1 MFPLMQIMFLVR
13 IIWYLID
20 DKIRRFSKCAS
31 TVMKKYQVDIEVN
44 VALQTEVWRVV
55 KDPDLVAD
63 P

>member
-31 TVMKKYQVDIEVN
+31 AVMKKYQVDIEVN
-44 VALQTEVWRVV
+44 VAL
-55 KDPDLVAD
+55 
-63 P
+63 